1 MRLGVSSGFSAPPGG
16 ENIFVKL
23 DQETFMKVSK
33 RMFCCADVETNHE
46 VNSVERSVMGLI
58 KLFKCDEDIND

>member
-16 ENIFVKL
+16 EIIFVKL
-23 DQETFMKVSK
+23 DQETFMKISK

-46 VNSVERSVMGLI
+46 VNSVERSVMV
-58 KLFKCDEDIND
+58 